1 MAYYNPPTQGV
12 PRKRPRPRVGLM
24 PNLPAMGPR
33 PMPEFGAIDPM
44 FGVPT
49 NMPSMPAP
57 TGGSTPTRL
66 VGPGMPTFNPNAGA
80 AAVRGMAPTRMIG
93 TGANRM
99 SDTGFGQGMSKGAGM
114 AMNPF
119 PEDLRRRERIRQMA
133 LETMARFGR

>member
-1 MAYYNPPTQGV
+1 MAYYNPPTQGT
-12 PRKRPRPRVGLM
+12 PRKRPMPRVGLM

-33 PMPEFGAIDPM
+33 PMPEFGAIDPR

-57 TGGSTPTRL
+57 TGG
-66 VGPGMPTFNPNAGA
+66 MP
-80 AAVRGMAPTRMIG
+80 PTRMLG

-99 SDTGFGQGMSKGAGM
+99 LGSGFGQGMSKGAGM
-114 AMNPF
+114 VMNPF

-133 LETMARFGR
+133 LETMSRFGR